1 MRKQSSSSMLRVTV
15 CQADL
20 SDQQVF
26 VKMPKKKWDDDD
38 ILVEQWERVK
48 DLGLYIRIQLG
59 ERERAKPGAE
69 RKGMTEEESGDG
81 WWKNYAS
88 KKGFCGCPP

>member
-1 MRKQSSSSMLRVTV
+1 MKNNAQASKQSSSSSMLRATV

-59 ERERAKPGAE
+59 ERERGQNQG
-69 RKGMTEEESGDG
+69 RKG
-81 WWKNYAS
+81 KV
-88 KKGFCGCPP
+88 